1 MAEPYR
7 ILIVDDSATDRELF
21 RAILERDGYSVFEAS
36 SGKEALKAIQ
46 GTRFDMMI
54 LDLSMPDMDGIEVLR
69 MAHAQLPQLK
79 IIAAS
84 GFMDGNMLRVAKALG
99 ATATLDKVLAT
110 SLLLPMVGKLL
121 KE

>member
-69 MAHAQLPQLK
+69 IVRAKRPQLK
-79 IIAAS
+79 IIVAS
-84 GFMDGNMLRVAKALG
+84 GFMPEQMLHVAKTLG
-99 ATATLDKVLAT
+99 AIATLDKVLAVD
-110 SLLLPMVGKLL
+110 LLLPMVGKLL

>member
-36 SGKEALKAIQ
+36 SGKEALETIQ
-46 GTRFDMMI
+46 STHFEMMI
-54 LDLSMPDMDGIEVLR
+54 LDLSMPETDGLEVLR
-69 MAHAQLPQLK
+69 MAHAKLPQLK
-79 IIAAS
+79 IIVAS
-84 GFMDGNMLRVAKALG
+84 GFMPENMLRIAKALG
-99 ATATLDKVLAT
+99 ATATLDKVLAAD
-110 SLLLPMVGKLL
+110 LLSPMVGKLL